1 MSAEQFASPQK
12 IRQRASRQELGKSDT
27 TTKEMAGGA
36 RATSRAASRAA
47 SRADSNTRGP
57 KPLKSG
63 YASVRIKSVTPRAP
77 ALKRSTSLVFRQPP
91 SVVHD
96 GKASPQPV
104 KRVSD

>member
-27 TTKEMAGGA
+27 TIKEMAGGA
-36 RATSRAASRAA
+36 RATSRAA